1 MLRQTKIVNMSV
13 PMELYSQVD
22 KMAKKRD
29 TSRSQILK
37 EALRVYIGEEMRWQQ
52 IKSWGKATAKKFKIK
67 SEEDIERIREN
78 YLND

>member
-13 PMELYSQVD
+13 PMNLYSQVD
-22 KMAKKRD
+22 RMAKKRD

-37 EALRVYIGEEMRWQQ
+37 EALRVYIDEEMRWQQ
-52 IKSWGKATAKKFKIK
+52 IKIWGKATAKKFKIK

>member
-13 PMELYSQVD
+13 PMGLYSQVD

-37 EALRVYIGEEMRWQQ
+37 EALRVYIDEEMRWQQ
-52 IKSWGKATAKKFKIK
+52 IKSWGRTTAKKFKFK

-78 YLND
+78 YLNG

>member
-37 EALRVYIGEEMRWQQ
+37 EALRVYIDEEMRWQQ
-52 IKSWGKATAKKFKIK
+52 IKIWGKATAKNLKIK

>member
-13 PMELYSQVD
+13 PMGLYSQVD
-22 KMAKKRD
+22 RMAKKRD

-37 EALRVYIGEEMRWQQ
+37 EALKIYIDEEMRWQQ
-52 IKSWGKATAKKFKIK
+52 IKSWGKTTAKNLKIK